1 MAPSITGFKVESSVL
16 FKQITDQLHQRMDVI
31 IEGGGGQQAR
41 IKLQGPGIDHSQEI
55 TLDGPGTRTHFYLP
69 AIETPVSCR
78 AELQCNG
85 DTLAR
90 DIELLPQKR
99 WEIHL
104 VHFSHTD
111 TGYTDLPSRIARNH
125 GQFLQEA
132 LEYCRQT
139 DDYPEEA
146 RFRWTIETGY
156 QFLNGWERLSIEEQ
170 GETIARIKEG
180 RFDLTPLYLAHVTEL
195 YDPEVLLRTM
205 HDMARFAKRYELK
218 LRSAMNT
225 DVSGQP
231 WAIVQLLAQCGIPY
245 LSMAVNST
253 RARAPKVP
261 RPFYWEAQD
270 GSRVLVWDTD
280 PRNAY
285 IEGATLGFVK
295 NIEMVADR
303 LPRYLDMPERRDA
316 PYDVLGLR
324 TAGEQADNARPVREI
339 SDIVKEWNAAWTFPR
354 VILSTNSR
362 FMVALEKS
370 CGDRIPTYTQAW
382 PDWWVD
388 TFGTVARETA
398 TLRLAHEELNTGQ
411 IMATLAQLH
420 DDSLEYPRDEVDTAY
435 TNILLADEID
445 WCASESQADP
455 DCRQSHGQFH
465 EQAAFAYR
473 GAIAA
478 EATLIKGQA
487 NLAPLIKSSRQKV
500 VVFNPLSWARTDI
513 VRVDLPN
520 ALVDG
525 KSPVIE
531 TDDGQVLA
539 CQLDSRGPQTS
550 QFTFVAPDVPPLGYR
565 SFKVAVEANPPENP
579 EQLDVSDSRLENR
592 FYRVTMAADGT
603 IASIF
608 DKEANR
614 ELVAPTAEH
623 GFFQLIYEETVGGR
637 KPVSLD
643 QMADQTRREAA
654 DLQFMDYANAVFPER
669 FPGRDTRFTR
679 TGPTNIEQLAPTVGP
694 VTAGLNTRS
703 AAVNIPRLERSVHL
717 HAGIKRIDLVAHMDK
732 TEVRA
737 AEGIYFAFPFQQPDF
752 KVELENAY
760 SFLTPEE
767 GQLPGSCRD
776 WYLVQKWVRLFN
788 EQGGIC
794 WSPREA
800 PLVQLGEI
808 QSGRW
813 LHELKIA
820 RPTIY
825 SWLFNNYWWTNV
837 PASQGGWNYRFGYAV
852 GSYTGPPAR
861 SPALRLGWE
870 YQTPLRG
877 WFVDVEQ
884 DSGTMPNGR
893 FSLCSVNEPNVIITA
908 LKPGPGTGEVLLRLF
923 EVEGRETEVT
933 LEWHGPQIKS
943 ACLADPMMEQR
954 ADLPSRPDRITLTI
968 KPHSITTVG
977 ITHV

>member
-1 MAPSITGFKVESSVL
+1 MSDPITSFTVESSVL
-16 FKQITDQLHQRMDVI
+16 FKQLEDQLYQRIDVT
-31 IEGGGGQQAR
+31 IEGGGDHRAGFQ
-41 IKLQGPGIDHSQEI
+41 LQGPGIDHSQKI
-55 TLDGPGTRTHFYLP
+55 TLNGPITRYHFYLP
-69 AIETPVSCR
+69 AIESPVSCR
-78 AELQCNG
+78 AQLQCNG
-85 DTLAR
+85 DKLAR
-90 DIELLPQKR
+90 EMELSPQKR

-125 GQFLQEA
+125 GYFLREA

-139 DDYPEEA
+139 DDYPDEA

-156 QFLNGWERLSIEEQ
+156 QFLNGWERLSVEEQ
-170 GETIARIKEG
+170 GETIVRIKEG
-180 RFDLTPLYLAHVTEL
+180 RFDLTPLYLAHITEL

-205 HDMARFAKRYELK
+205 HHMASFAKRYDIVFG
-218 LRSAMNT
+218 SAMNSDIT
-225 DVSGQP
+225 GQP
-231 WAIVQLLAQCGIPY
+231 WAIVQLLARCGIPY

-253 RARAPKVP
+253 RGRAPKVP
-261 RPFYWEAQD
+261 RPFYWESQD

-280 PRNAY
+280 PNNAY

-295 NIEMVADR
+295 NVELVEDR
-303 LPRYLDMPERRDA
+303 LPRYLAMPERRDA
-316 PYDVLGLR
+316 PYNVLGLR
-324 TAGEQADNARPVREI
+324 TAGEHADNARPVREI
-339 SDIVKEWNAAWTFPR
+339 SDIVKEWNAAWAFPR

-362 FMVALEKS
+362 FMAALEKS

-398 TLRLAHEELNTGQ
+398 MLRLAHEELNTGQ
-411 IMATLAQLH
+411 VMATLAQLH
-420 DDSLEYPRDEVDTAY
+420 DDGLEYPQDEVDTAY

-445 WCASESQADP
+445 WGAMEGQADP

-465 EQAAFAYR
+465 EQSAFAYR

-478 EATLIKGQA
+478 EATLAKGQA
-487 NLAPLIKSSRQKV
+487 NLAPLIKSSKEQV
-500 VVFNPLSWARTDI
+500 VVFNPLSWPRTDI
-513 VRVDLPN
+513 VQVELPN

-525 KSPVIE
+525 KSPVVE
-531 TDDGQVLA
+531 TGDGQLLA
-539 CQLDSRGPQTS
+539 CQLHSRGPQTTR
-550 QFTFVAPDVPPLGYR
+550 FTFVAPEVPPLGYR
-565 SFKVAVEANPPENP
+565 SFQVVLKSKPPQNP
-579 EQLDVSDSRLENR
+579 EQLDVSDNCLENR
-592 FYRVTMAADGT
+592 FYRLKMAGDGT
-603 IASIF
+603 IESIF

-623 GFFQLIYEETVGGR
+623 GFFQAIYEETVGGR
-637 KPVSLD
+637 NPVSLD
-643 QMADQTRREAA
+643 LMADQARREEA
-654 DLQFMDYANAVFPER
+654 DLRFMDYAHSVFPER
-669 FPGRDTRFTR
+669 FPRRDTRFTR
-679 TGPTNIEQLAPTVGP
+679 TCPTQVEQLAPTAGP

-703 AAVNIPRLERSVHL
+703 AVVNISRLERSVRL
-717 HAGIKRIDLVAHMDK
+717 HAGLKRIEFVAHMDK
-732 TEVRA
+732 IEVRA

-752 KVELENAY
+752 QVELENAY

-800 PLVQLGEI
+800 PLMQLGEI

-852 GSYTGPPAR
+852 GSYTGPPER

-877 WFVDVEQ
+877 WFVDVDQ
-884 DSGTMPNGR
+884 DSGVLPGGR
-893 FSLCSVNEPNVIITA
+893 FSLCSVNEPNIIITA
-908 LKPGPGTGEVLLRLF
+908 LKPGPGRGEVLLRLF
-923 EVEGRETEVT
+923 EVEGRETDVM
-933 LEWHGPQIKS
+933 LEWHGPPIKS
-943 ACLADPMMEQR
+943 ACLADPLMHQR
-954 ADLPSRPDRITLTI
+954 TELSSRSDRITVTV

-977 ITHV
+977 IMYV